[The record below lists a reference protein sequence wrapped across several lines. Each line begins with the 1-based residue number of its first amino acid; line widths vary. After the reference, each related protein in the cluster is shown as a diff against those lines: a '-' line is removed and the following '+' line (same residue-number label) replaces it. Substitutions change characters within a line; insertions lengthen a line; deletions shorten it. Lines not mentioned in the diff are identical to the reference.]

1 MCEEGDINAY
11 FRSLG
16 AGELINFGNEL
27 EWIQVVARQTETRDA
42 FLALHVL
49 LEARSASWAYL
60 LNKPTHLLTIFFC
73 QPLESR
79 SVYTGLLGSF

>member
-49 LEARSASWAYL
+49 LG
-60 LNKPTHLLTIFFC
+60 KK
-73 QPLESR
+73 
-79 SVYTGLLGSF
+79 LGTCAEIAKSCHRTF